1 MQIKSIDSECRRNKP
16 NSDWTRTY
24 SGTIAASI
32 PIIVIPK
39 TIYRIFYLHADLSKM
54 AVPIANSKFMW
65 VDLVANRMDFLII
78 AFIVFFA
85 YKQGD
90 LVSRRR

>member
-1 MQIKSIDSECRRNKP
+1 MQIKSRDSECRRNEP

-32 PIIVIPK
+32 PITMIPK
-39 TIYRIFYLHADLSKM
+39 TIYRIFYPHADLSKM
-54 AVPIANSKFMW
+54 AGPIKFMW
-65 VDLVANRMDFLII
+65 GDLVANRMDFLII

-90 LVSRRR
+90 

>member
-1 MQIKSIDSECRRNKP
+1 MQIKSRDSECRRNKP
-16 NSDWTRTY
+16 NPDWTRTY
-24 SGTIAASI
+24 SRTIAASI
-32 PIIVIPK
+32 PITVIPK
-39 TIYRIFYLHADLSKM
+39 TIYRIFYPHTDLSKM
-54 AVPIANSKFMW
+54 AAPIANSKFMW

-90 LVSRRR
+90 